1 MSDPNRPVSQPAV
14 SKLRLLRRLAT
25 APFDHAEALLNG
37 LDLVEEAQRKGVFDA
52 LRGALGA
59 DDSIPELLA
68 QFASDPQAANALRNL
83 LALARVFGSLDPVP
97 LSNLS
102 KELAEAVEAHRAE
115 APPSVWELFKRIQQ
129 PEARRGLALLTSLL
143 AALGRA
149 AK

>member
-1 MSDPNRPVSQPAV
+1 MSDPIRPATQPAV
-14 SKLRLLRRLAT
+14 SKLSLLRRLAT

-37 LDLVEEAQRKGVFDA
+37 LDLLEEAQRKGVFDA
-52 LRGALGA
+52 LRGALNA
-59 DDSIPELLA
+59 QEAIPELLV

-83 LALARVFGSLDPVP
+83 LALAKVFGSLDPEP
-97 LSNLS
+97 LSKLS

-115 APPSVWELFKRIQQ
+115 APPSVWELLKRIQQ